1 MFWSAAAYS
10 CLFCNATLT
19 FDWIIFF
26 LPFVLLLLGL
36 TAPVLPPMTRVC
48 LRSRPRPPRSI
59 QAERDELLSAAHHPV
74 FFMFAFF
81 LDKKKESAH
90 TPKSFTRLKAPLHVF
105 FFSSLCARVHKCLTS
120 THAHQ
125 TLHQPC
131 VVSQE
136 GNIKGPVAVGMRS
149 LETSVVQQRQLES
162 PVATGSLEKE
172 VGLQNK
178 EGLENKVSLGSAAR
192 FALERGAGP

>member
-1 MFWSAAAYS
+1 
-10 CLFCNATLT
+10 
-19 FDWIIFF
+19 
-26 LPFVLLLLGL
+26 
-36 TAPVLPPMTRVC
+36 MTRVC

-178 EGLENKVSLGSAAR
+178 EGLENKRGGPADGGGRQAEMVGGGQENTGLLLLPQRQRLAFGSHLPVR
-192 FALERGAGP
+192 ALL